1 MLISQ
6 YCDQIRMNDGVSHV
20 IRVFAVW
27 REVYT
32 DRARYFPLFFAPPR
46 REPSRIPAGVEWA
59 FQPQGEILL

>member
-1 MLISQ
+1 
-6 YCDQIRMNDGVSHV
+6 MNDGVSHV

-32 DRARYFPLFFAPPR
+32 DPARYFPLFFAPPR